1 VTDPRSMVRPICP
14 NKDYEFLGHGL
25 GLAGPLD
32 RLSGAPTTGL
42 KAKKALGGN
51 RQPKKRGAVS
61 KQRKEEA
68 TLIRALAD
76 QFTLRVGQI
85 NRMIGDP

>member
-1 VTDPRSMVRPICP
+1 MTDPRSMDRPSCL

-32 RLSGAPTTGL
+32 RLIGAPTTGL

-51 RQPKKRGAVS
+51 RQPKKRVRVKGNRNPNEANMALLWPVS
-61 KQRKEEA
+61 PNKSAHPR
-68 TLIRALAD
+68 TR
-76 QFTLRVGQI
+76 T
-85 NRMIGDP
+85 